1 MPLLEI
7 RNLYKSFEEY
17 EVLKD
22 INLSIKKGEFISL
35 LGFSGCGKSTLLR
48 LIAGL
53 EMASS
58 GAIFYKQA
66 RHHQNKGI

>member
-58 GAIFYKQA
+58 GAIFYK
-66 RHHQNKGI
+66 